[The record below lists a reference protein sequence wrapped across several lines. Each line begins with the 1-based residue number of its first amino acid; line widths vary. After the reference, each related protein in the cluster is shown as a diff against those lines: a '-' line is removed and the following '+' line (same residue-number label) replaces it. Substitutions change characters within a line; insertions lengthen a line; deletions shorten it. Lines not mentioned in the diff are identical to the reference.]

1 MLKASKESASHNIKI
16 GIAWQMY
23 IRDRQDEQPWPCS
36 WVVAHTSESEYQV
49 LEQGSVLE
57 SFPWIQSQHHHPIL
71 QEAEKKRKKKDII
84 QTNAISYIKMNIA
97 MLKVIWRK

>member
-36 WVVAHTSESEYQV
+36 WVVAHTSESAG
-49 LEQGSVLE
+49 LL
-57 SFPWIQSQHHHPIL
+57 
-71 QEAEKKRKKKDII
+71 R
-84 QTNAISYIKMNIA
+84 N
-97 MLKVIWRK
+97 KVHKTVSGQP